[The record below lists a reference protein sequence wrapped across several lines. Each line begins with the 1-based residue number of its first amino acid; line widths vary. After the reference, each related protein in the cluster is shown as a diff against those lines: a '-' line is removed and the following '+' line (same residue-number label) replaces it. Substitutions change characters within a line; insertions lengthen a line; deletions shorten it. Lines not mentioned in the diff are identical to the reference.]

1 MNKLV
6 EVTGAL
12 DALNVIKTAGF
23 ALLAEPKVYSMN
35 SGEWPEFAGYAPLTA
50 ATLTERLSDNGIDAV
65 VEVTDKSV
73 TINVPNPDGLP
84 CGELVGVLRPG
95 SVDYV

>member
-12 DALNVIKTAGF
+12 DALSVIKTAGF
-23 ALLAEPKVYSMN
+23 SLLAEPKMYDN
-35 SGEWPEFAGYAPLTA
+35 SGEWPEFMGYAPLTA
-50 ATLTERLSDNGIDAV
+50 ETLAERLADNGIDAV
-65 VEVTDKSV
+65 VEVTDLSV

-84 CGELVGVLRPG
+84 CGELVGVLRLG